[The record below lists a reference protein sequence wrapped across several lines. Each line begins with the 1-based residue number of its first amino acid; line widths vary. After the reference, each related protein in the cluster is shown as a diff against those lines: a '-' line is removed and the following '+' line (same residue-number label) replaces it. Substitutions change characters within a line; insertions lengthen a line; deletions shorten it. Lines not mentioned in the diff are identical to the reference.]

1 MAKKITKVTKKIVRK
16 KSLPRSNVESLL
28 RSLDGRNVHL
38 ENLDGD
44 TYNGMLQVV
53 VDGVMVGNHP
63 FAIDPD
69 NVKSVREI

>member
-1 MAKKITKVTKKIVRK
+1 MAKKITKVTKKVVRK
-16 KSLPRSNVESLL
+16 KSLPRNNVKSLL

-63 FAIDPD
+63 FAIDLD

>member
-1 MAKKITKVTKKIVRK
+1 MKKRNTKVAARGKAK
-16 KSLPRSNVESLL
+16 SNVKSLL
-28 RSLDGRNVHL
+28 RSLEGRNVHL

-63 FAIDPD
+63 FAIEID
-69 NVKSVREI
+69 NVKNVRET

>member
-1 MAKKITKVTKKIVRK
+1 MKKRSTRTLTRGKAKQ
-16 KSLPRSNVESLL
+16 NVLETL

-44 TYNGMLQVV
+44 TYNGLLEVV
-53 VDGVMVGNHP
+53 VDGVMVGTHP
-63 FAIDPD
+63 FAISLD